1 MKKRDIIIVC
11 VLSIIFISMLFL
23 VRFYSGFDE
32 AIYNFISSFRGNV
45 LDTYF
50 STITHLG
57 DPTISGILIIIC
69 LVLFNKR
76 ERVFLLICVGL
87 GLLSNSLL
95 KNLICRTRP
104 DHLRLVEQGGYS
116 FPSGHSMISICF
128 YGLLMYLI
136 MTKVN
141 NKVIKIISMIV
152 FSVIVISIPIS
163 RVYVG
168 VHYPTDVIAGL
179 CLGGIVL
186 ILSIYNINN
195 VFGGNNNEKS
205 RSK

>member
-1 MKKRDIIIVC
+1 MKKRDIIIIS

-23 VRFYSGFDE
+23 IRFNNSFDE
-32 AIYNFISSFRGNV
+32 VIYSFIISFRTNI
-45 LDTYF
+45 LDMYF

-69 LVLFNKR
+69 LVLFSKR
-76 ERVFLLICVGL
+76 ERIFLLICVGL

-95 KNLICRTRP
+95 KNLICRVRP

-136 MTKVN
+136 MTKVK

-152 FSVIVISIPIS
+152 FGIIVVSIPIS
-163 RVYVG
+163 RIYVG
-168 VHYPTDVIAGL
+168 VHYPTDVIAGV

-186 ILSIYNINN
+186 MLSIYNINN